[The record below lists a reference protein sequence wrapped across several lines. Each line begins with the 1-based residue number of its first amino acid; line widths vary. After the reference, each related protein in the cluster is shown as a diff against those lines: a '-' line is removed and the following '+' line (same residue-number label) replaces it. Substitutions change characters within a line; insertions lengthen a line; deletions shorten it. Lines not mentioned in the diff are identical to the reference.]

1 MNQWLLKD
9 FLRQAMIASIY
20 AVLVYLFSI
29 SSFGLVQFR
38 IAEVLMILVL
48 FDKKNIIGLTIGCF
62 IANWLYGA
70 IIIDVIFGS
79 FATTIA
85 GILMYL
91 TRKKPWLSMIF
102 PAVSNGLIVGAILT
116 YGYIL
121 GPLWITIPSVF
132 LGEFVV
138 MYGLGLP
145 LYFVLRK
152 HKGFLEFF
160 A

>member
-9 FLRQAMIASIY
+9 FLRQTMIAAIY
-20 AVLVYLFSI
+20 AVLVYVFSI

-48 FDKKNIIGLTIGCF
+48 FDKKNVIGLTIGCF
-62 IANWLYGA
+62 VANLLYGA
-70 IIIDVIFGS
+70 ILIDVIFGS
-79 FATTIA
+79 LATTIA

-91 TRKKPWLSMIF
+91 TKNKPGLSMIF
-102 PAVSNGLIVGAILT
+102 PAVSNGLIVGIILT
-116 YGYIL
+116 YGYVL

-138 MYGLGLP
+138 MYALGLP
-145 LYFVLRK
+145 LYLVLRK

-160 A
+160 Q